1 MRSKRRAG
9 GRADTRDSAVSRLG
23 RRRTRERY
31 PRLGATREWVRDP
44 ASIQLAVHAPR
55 FRRAVVGFFFLAVA
69 FGTLASPIVV
79 EVLQGNDQS
88 TAPILVHGVAVQGN
102 QRLSA
107 AAVAKASGVA
117 PDGLAS
123 EVDCEQVALNL
134 ESHPWIRNAH
144 ATLLPGGKLV
154 IRIEERE
161 PVGLVRGRAA
171 EGEAIIWRLIDG
183 SGTPFASTRA
193 ENWSRLPRFRSQRVL
208 TTGEIDPAL
217 IEALEIAR
225 QMSGRA
231 DWRPTSREIELP
243 TEDAGRGWVL
253 HSRTLPRTIILGEE
267 ELEPRLERLAL
278 LLDSELPSARGA
290 EEIDLRFA
298 GLAVLRS
305 GSSSR

>member
-9 GRADTRDSAVSRLG
+9 GRANARDSAVTRLG

-44 ASIQLAVHAPR
+44 ASIQLAVHTPR
-55 FRRAVVGFFFLAVA
+55 FRRAVAGLFVLAIA
-69 FGTLASPIVV
+69 LGSLASPFVI
-79 EVLQGNDQS
+79 EILQGDDRS
-88 TAPILVHGVAVQGN
+88 TAPVLVRGVAVQGN

-107 AAVAKASGVA
+107 AAVAKASGVS

-123 EVDCEQVALNL
+123 EVDCEQVALDL
-134 ESHPWIRNAH
+134 ESHPWIRRADV
-144 ATLLPGGKLV
+144 TLLPGGKLV

-161 PVGLVRGRAA
+161 PVALVRGRAA
-171 EGEAIIWRLIDG
+171 AGDAIVWRLIDR
-183 SGTPFASTRA
+183 SGTPFAKTRA
-193 ENWSRLPRFRSQRVL
+193 EDWSRLPRFRSQRVL
-208 TTGEIDPAL
+208 ATGEIDPAL

-231 DWRPTSREIELP
+231 DWSPTSHEIELP

-253 HSRTLPRTIILGEE
+253 HSRTLPRTVILGEE
-267 ELEPRLERLAL
+267 ELERRLERLAL
-278 LLDSELPSARGA
+278 LLDSDLPSARAA

-305 GSSSR
+305 GSPSR